1 MTDRILVT
9 RRVFPEVAE
18 RLRRHF
24 EVDDNPQDRILDAE
38 GLAAR
43 LADKDGLFS
52 MATDRIDAALV
63 AGAPKLRA
71 VANCAVGYNNID
83 LAACSARGI
92 LVTNTPGVLND
103 TTADQGFALMLA
115 AARRVAESD
124 RWVRDGQWKGWAF
137 DDWLGTDVH
146 GAALGIIGMGRIGQA
161 VARRAAGFS
170 MRVSYHNRHRLPAE
184 IEAAC
189 HASHADL
196 DTLLRDADFVMLTL
210 PYTPDTHH
218 LIGAAQLARMKPGAI
233 LVNIARGGVV
243 DDTALIDALR
253 RGTIAGAGLDVFE
266 NEPALDG
273 RFLERPNV
281 VLTPHT
287 GSATRATRM
296 KMAMLAADN
305 LIAAL
310 SGATPPSLV
319 NTDVL
324 RAR

>member
-9 RRVFPEVAE
+9 RRVFPEVTE

-24 EVDDNPQDRILDAE
+24 EVEDNPHDRILDADT
-38 GLAAR
+38 LAAR
-43 LADKDGLFS
+43 IADKDGLFS

-63 AGAPKLRA
+63 AAAPKLRA

-83 LAACSARGI
+83 VAACSARGI
-92 LVTNTPGVLND
+92 LVTNTPGVLDD

-124 RWVRDGQWKGWAF
+124 RWVREGKWKGWAF

-146 GAALGIIGMGRIGQA
+146 GAALGILGMGRIGQA

-170 MRVSYHNRHRLPAE
+170 MRVSYHNRNRLPAP
-184 IEAAC
+184 IEDAC
-189 HASHADL
+189 RASLVDM
-196 DTLLRDADFVMLTL
+196 DTLLRESDFVMLTL
-210 PYTPDTHH
+210 PYTPHTHH
-218 LIGAAQLARMKPGAI
+218 LIGAAQLARMKRSAI
-233 LVNIARGGVV
+233 LINIARGGVV
-243 DDTALIDALR
+243 DDCALIDALR
-253 RGTIAGAGLDVFE
+253 SGTIAAAGLDVFE
-266 NEPALDG
+266 HEPALDA
-273 RFLERPNV
+273 RFLELPNA

-319 NTDVL
+319 NPDVSK
-324 RAR
+324 AR

>member
-9 RRVFPEVAE
+9 RRVFPEVTE

-24 EVDDNPQDRILDAE
+24 EVEDNPHDRILDADT
-38 GLAAR
+38 LAAR
-43 LADKDGLFS
+43 IADKDGLFS

-63 AGAPKLRA
+63 AAAPKLRA

-83 LAACSARGI
+83 VAACSARGI
-92 LVTNTPGVLND
+92 LVTNTPGVLDD

-124 RWVRDGQWKGWAF
+124 RWVREGRWPVAASIS
-137 DDWLGTDVH
+137 WLGTDVH
-146 GAALGIIGMGRIGQA
+146 GAALGILGMGRIGQA

-170 MRVSYHNRHRLPAE
+170 MRVSYHNRNRLPAS
-184 IEAAC
+184 IEDAC
-189 HASHADL
+189 RASLVDM
-196 DTLLRDADFVMLTL
+196 DTLLRESDFVMLTL
-210 PYTPDTHH
+210 PYTPNTHH

-233 LVNIARGGVV
+233 LINIARGGVV
-243 DDTALIDALR
+243 DDCALIDALR
-253 RGTIAGAGLDVFE
+253 SGTIAAAGLDVFE
-266 NEPALDG
+266 HEPALDA
-273 RFLERPNV
+273 RFLELPNA

-319 NTDVL
+319 NPDVPK
-324 RAR
+324 AR

>member
-9 RRVFPEVAE
+9 RRVFPEVTE

-24 EVDDNPQDRILDAE
+24 EVEDNPHDRILDADT
-38 GLAAR
+38 LAAR
-43 LADKDGLFS
+43 IADKDGLFS

-63 AGAPKLRA
+63 AAAPKLRA

-83 LAACSARGI
+83 VAACSARGI
-92 LVTNTPGVLND
+92 LVTNTPGVLDD

-124 RWVRDGQWKGWAF
+124 RWVREGRWKGWAF

-146 GAALGIIGMGRIGQA
+146 GAALGILGMGRIGQA

-170 MRVSYHNRHRLPAE
+170 MRVSYHNRNRLPAS
-184 IEAAC
+184 IEDAC
-189 HASHADL
+189 RASLVDM
-196 DTLLRDADFVMLTL
+196 DTLLRESDFVMLTL
-210 PYTPDTHH
+210 PYTPNTHH

-233 LVNIARGGVV
+233 LINIARGGVV
-243 DDTALIDALR
+243 DDCALIDALR
-253 RGTIAGAGLDVFE
+253 SGTIAAAGLDVFE
-266 NEPALDG
+266 HEPALDA
-273 RFLERPNV
+273 RFLELPNA

-319 NTDVL
+319 NPDVPK
-324 RAR
+324 AR